1 MTTKNDLLYQAA
13 LEYKKFI
20 GTKIEFL
27 VGRKGESKLL
37 TVIFKPSDFHHLAG
51 LHKLSDIQK
60 VYKGKAE
67 DIFNQILSKKICV
80 TDIENSV
87 FFKNITE
94 RLEIISQLTYI
105 FSNKSTIFEFRKVQ
119 VPGSKICWK
128 YLLEFKTISNMTG
141 YLFINEYRINPGNYV
156 CVTDFFKNKADYGLK
171 QIRLTLLKT
180 DLINQE
186 GARCVLFV
194 SSSYKP

>member
-1 MTTKNDLLYQAA
+1 
-13 LEYKKFI
+13 
-20 GTKIEFL
+20 
-27 VGRKGESKLL
+27 KLL

-94 RLEIISQLTYI
+94 RLEIISQLT
-105 FSNKSTIFEFRKVQ
+105 
-119 VPGSKICWK
+119 
-128 YLLEFKTISNMTG
+128 
-141 YLFINEYRINPGNYV
+141 
-156 CVTDFFKNKADYGLK
+156 
-171 QIRLTLLKT
+171 
-180 DLINQE
+180 
-186 GARCVLFV
+186 
-194 SSSYKP
+194 

>member
-1 MTTKNDLLYQAA
+1 
-13 LEYKKFI
+13 
-20 GTKIEFL
+20 
-27 VGRKGESKLL
+27 
-37 TVIFKPSDFHHLAG
+37 
-51 LHKLSDIQK
+51 
-60 VYKGKAE
+60 
-67 DIFNQILSKKICV
+67 
-80 TDIENSV
+80 
-87 FFKNITE
+87 
-94 RLEIISQLTYI
+94 
-105 FSNKSTIFEFRKVQ
+105 
-119 VPGSKICWK
+119 
-128 YLLEFKTISNMTG
+128 MTG